1 MEKYGDSLND
11 CFAEVKQNLKT
22 KRERLFDSLG
32 DTFSLADLQAK
43 CAVLAV
49 KSQAREVVYVWR
61 RNNLIE
67 KIGKGSHAIYKKIN
81 G

>member
-1 MEKYGDSLND
+1 MEKYGDTLND
-11 CFAEVKQNLKT
+11 CFAEVRPKSKT

-49 KSQAREVVYVWR
+49 KSQAREIIYIWR
-61 RNNLIE
+61 KNKLIE
-67 KIGKGSHAIYKKIN
+67 QNENGSYKKIN
-81 G
+81 E